1 MQNQKNT
8 PERAEQSAFPIP
20 FTKEQLQQDIL
31 EIYLLQL
38 RTTELIA
45 DKASVWA
52 LTKREPQADIAT
64 FWNPEWEAKDFGL
77 NYSDISHTTL
87 ALALEQQYDYA
98 FHGVI
103 SIGIDSLE
111 YGTTHTWIAAYLID
125 LNPSSTID
133 EWESY
138 GGTSL
143 SGAGGPISRCFH
155 TCELANARLAMEGQ
169 ECFSYFASARD
180 KDNDA
185 TAFEAVTVRQMAL
198 LSGMEEMTIRTAASR
213 KSANPLQTY
222 KKDRQTLISADVAK
236 TWLIAKNRYV
246 PITKRRAGDDLNLE
260 TTQFSDINGIR
271 DAIRRHVK
279 EVSLRRDDEG
289 DLRPRMQAAFA
300 SLGYDGEG
308 SLDRAAF
315 LNADLMTQIAG
326 LLQLPANLLVL
337 RAREAV
343 LNDDLTTLGGELASL
358 KKELRT
364 SIQSG
369 PVT

>member
-1 MQNQKNT
+1 MQDQKNT

-20 FTKEQLQQDIL
+20 FTKEELQQDIL
-31 EIYLLQL
+31 QIYLLQL

-45 DKASVWA
+45 DEASVWA
-52 LTKREPQADIAT
+52 LTKKEPQVDIAT
-64 FWNPEWEAKDFGL
+64 LWNPQREAKDFGL
-77 NYSDISHTTL
+77 NYSDISHTKL
-87 ALALEQQYDYA
+87 AMALEQQYDYA

-111 YGTTHTWIAAYLID
+111 YGTTHTWIAAYLMD
-125 LNPSSTID
+125 LNPSSTVD
-133 EWESY
+133 EWESC

-143 SGAGGPISRCFH
+143 SGAGGPIYRCLY

-180 KDNDA
+180 KDNEA
-185 TAFEAVTVRQMAL
+185 TALEAVTVRQMAL

-213 KSANPLQTY
+213 KSANPLQIY
-222 KKDRQTLISADVAK
+222 KKDRQTLISAEVAK

-246 PITKRRAGDDLNLE
+246 PITKRRAGDDVNLE
-260 TTQFSDINGIR
+260 KIQFSDINGIR

-279 EVSLRRDDEG
+279 EVSLRRDDDG
-289 DLRPRMQAAFA
+289 DLRSRMQAALA
-300 SLGYDGEG
+300 PLGYDGEG

-315 LNADLMTQIAG
+315 LNVDLMTQIAG
-326 LLQLPANLLVL
+326 LLQLPTNLLVL

-343 LNDDLTTLGGELASL
+343 LNDDLTTLSGELASL
-358 KKELRT
+358 KKELRM
-364 SIQSG
+364 SIQSR
-369 PVT
+369 PAA

>member
-1 MQNQKNT
+1 MQDQTNT
-8 PERAEQSAFPIP
+8 TERAEQSTFPIP
-20 FTKEQLQQDIL
+20 FTKEKLQQDIL

-52 LTKREPQADIAT
+52 LTKKEPQVDIAT
-64 FWNPEWEAKDFGL
+64 LWNPQWEAKDFGL

-87 ALALEQQYDYA
+87 AMALEQQYDYA
-98 FHGVI
+98 FHGII

-111 YGTTHTWIAAYLID
+111 YGTTHTWIAAYLMD
-125 LNPSSTID
+125 LNPSSTVD

-169 ECFSYFASARD
+169 ECFSYFASARN

-222 KKDRQTLISADVAK
+222 KKDRQTLIRAEVAK

-246 PITKRRAGDDLNLE
+246 PITKRRAGGDLKLE

-271 DAIRRHVK
+271 DAIRHHFK
-279 EVSLRRDDEG
+279 EVSLRCDDQG
-289 DLRPRMQAAFA
+289 DLRSRMQAALA
-300 SLGYDGEG
+300 SFGYDGER

-315 LNADLMTQIAG
+315 LNANLMGQIAEI
-326 LLQLPANLLVL
+326 LQLPTNLLVL
-337 RAREAV
+337 RAHEAV
-343 LNDDLTTLGGELASL
+343 LNDDLTTLSSELASL
-358 KKELRT
+358 KKELRAST
-364 SIQSG
+364 KSG
-369 PVT
+369 PAA